1 MKKLQEAIETRGR
14 VISSE
19 VLKTDTFLNHAIDT
33 ELMDEIGQAFARA
46 FEKEGITKVM
56 TIESGGIAPAY
67 SAALHLHVPLVFCK
81 SQTHYHGTAADGHGP
96 FLYKKQRL

>member
-1 MKKLQEAIETRGR
+1 MKKLQDAIETRGR

-46 FEKEGITKVM
+46 FEPGLLKRKA
-56 TIESGGIAPAY
+56 SQ
-67 SAALHLHVPLVFCK
+67 K
-81 SQTHYHGTAADGHGP
+81 S
-96 FLYKKQRL
+96 